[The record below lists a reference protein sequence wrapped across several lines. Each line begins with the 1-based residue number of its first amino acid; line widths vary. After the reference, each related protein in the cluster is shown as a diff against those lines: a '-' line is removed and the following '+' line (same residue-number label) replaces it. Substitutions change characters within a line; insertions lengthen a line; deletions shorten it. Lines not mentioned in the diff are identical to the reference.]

1 VTIFLPNSGETLEV
15 IRTALFGIMSMRLW
29 PSDLRPTEQLR
40 VLVLDEKRRQ
50 EVIVLTALVY
60 KFTALFANNP
70 NIKVQLKRDRVT
82 DITSRGFYG
91 FYEQV
96 S

>member
-1 VTIFLPNSGETLEV
+1 VRKGKKNSF
-15 IRTALFGIMSMRLW
+15 AASDSQP
-29 PSDLRPTEQLR
+29 PSCCAQLR